1 MSFPRPMPFFIPPSS
16 AQTPPN
22 TKSSC
27 RWARSPGGRILKAL
41 LLSSF
46 LWAVPLRDT
55 IADPA
60 IYTVQFYRGQNTLAF
75 PYLGLNE
82 NQVLT
87 LEFDEL
93 REGGA
98 SDFWVRIQLCNRH
111 WEPSTLPLTEYWPAF
126 LSDRITEFSLS
137 VGTRVPYVHYRYQLR
152 NLFQRSGFYVIEV
165 FRDND
170 PARLVLRRRFYV
182 VENVVQIAPDWGGQV
197 VTGARQRFQSLSFKV
212 YPRSLQS
219 LQNYQELF
227 CGVLQNGRWDRTN
240 LNLRPTFLGQNYLEY
255 RFQPGLDMEAGNE
268 FRMLDLRSILR
279 RRSFQVERT
288 LWSDSGIVV
297 LLSPERPRA
306 NAVYFSQIDLNG
318 RFLIQVQDLP
328 IDTTGRWAG
337 RDELSATQA
346 DYFWV
351 EFRLQADKYP
361 QPVYVVGGFMGWS
374 PDPRYELYYDEARG
388 EYRRRIRLK
397 QGVYDYLYALYDPA
411 CTCFRTEPLEGSYF
425 ETENI
430 YLIVVGYR
438 GFTDRE
444 DRVVGHRWIGVYE

>member
-1 MSFPRPMPFFIPPSS
+1 MSPLHPMPFLIPPFRTK
-16 AQTPPN
+16 AIAN
-22 TKSSC
+22 TTASR
-27 RWARSPGGRILKAL
+27 RWAISPIAITIRAL
-41 LLSSF
+41 LLLTC
-46 LWAVPLRDT
+46 LWAAPLRDT

-60 IYTVQFYRGQNTLAF
+60 IYTVQFYRGQNTLSF

-82 NQVLT
+82 NQILT

-111 WEPSTLPLTEYWPAF
+111 WEPSALPLTEYWSTF
-126 LSDRITEFSLS
+126 VSDRITEFNLS
-137 VGTRVPYVHYRYQLR
+137 VGTRIPYVHYRYQLQ

-165 FRDND
+165 FRDNN
-170 PARLVLRRRFYV
+170 PNQLALRRRFYV
-182 VENVVQIAPDWGGQV
+182 VENAVQIAPDWGSQV
-197 VTGARQRFQSLSFKV
+197 ITGTRQRFQSLAFKV

-219 LQNYQELF
+219 LQNYQEFF
-227 CGVLQNGRWDRTN
+227 CGVLQNSRWDRTN
-240 LNLRPTFLGQNYLEY
+240 LNLRPTFLGQDYLEY
-255 RFQPGLDMEAGNE
+255 RFQPGLDLEAGNE

-306 NAVYFSQIDLNG
+306 DAVYFSQIDLNG

-337 RDELSATQA
+337 RDEISATQA

-351 EFRLQADKYP
+351 EFRLQADKYLH
-361 QPVYVVGGFMGWS
+361 PVYVVGGFMGWS
-374 PDPRYELYYDEARG
+374 PDPRYELLYDETRH

-397 QGVYDYLYALYDPA
+397 QGVYDYLYALYNPA
-411 CTCFRTEPLEGSYF
+411 CPCFRTEPIEGSYF

-430 YLIVVGYR
+430 YLIIVGYR

>member
-1 MSFPRPMPFFIPPSS
+1 MPSLISPSPTEAIANTTSSRRWTISPIPITIR
-16 AQTPPN
+16 A
-22 TKSSC
+22 
-27 RWARSPGGRILKAL
+27 ILL
-41 LLSSF
+41 TTC
-46 LWAVPLRDT
+46 LWAAPLRDT

-60 IYTVQFYRGQNTLAF
+60 IYTVQFYRGQNTLSF

-82 NQVLT
+82 NQTLT

-93 REGGA
+93 REGST

-111 WEPSTLPLTEYWPAF
+111 WEPSALPLTEYWSTF
-126 LSDRITEFSLS
+126 VSDRITQFNLS
-137 VGTRVPYVHYRYQLR
+137 VGTRVPYVHYRYQLQ

-165 FRDND
+165 FRDNN
-170 PARLVLRRRFYV
+170 PNQLVLRRRFYI
-182 VENVVQIAPDWGGQV
+182 VENAVQIAPDWGSQV
-197 VTGARQRFQSLSFKV
+197 VTGGRQRFQSLAFKV

-219 LQNYQELF
+219 LQNYQEFF
-227 CGVLQNGRWDRTN
+227 CGVLQNSRWDRTN
-240 LNLRPTFLGQNYLEY
+240 FNLRPTFLGQDYLEY
-255 RFQPGLDMEAGNE
+255 RFQPGLDLEAGNE

-361 QPVYVVGGFMGWS
+361 HPVYVVGGFMSWS
-374 PDPRYELYYDEARG
+374 PDPRYELLYDETRH

-397 QGVYDYLYALYDPA
+397 QGVYDYLYALYNPA
-411 CTCFRTEPLEGSYF
+411 CSCFRTEPIEGSYF

-430 YLIVVGYR
+430 YLILVGYR

>member
-1 MSFPRPMPFFIPPSS
+1 MSPLHPMPSLISPSPTDAITNTTS
-16 AQTPPN
+16 ARRQ
-22 TKSSC
+22 
-27 RWARSPGGRILKAL
+27 AISPIAITIIAL
-41 LLSSF
+41 LLPTC

-60 IYTVQFYRGQNTLAF
+60 IYTVQFYRGQNTLSF

-82 NQVLT
+82 NQILT

-98 SDFWVRIQLCNRH
+98 SDFWVRIQLCNRQ
-111 WEPSTLPLTEYWPAF
+111 WEPSALPLTEYWSTF
-126 LSDRITEFSLS
+126 VSDRITEFNLS
-137 VGTRVPYVHYRYQLR
+137 VGTRIPYVHYRYQLQ

-165 FRDND
+165 FRDNN
-170 PARLVLRRRFYV
+170 PNQLVLRRRFYV
-182 VENVVQIAPDWGGQV
+182 VENAVQIAPDWGSQV
-197 VTGARQRFQSLSFKV
+197 ITGTRQRFQSLAFKV

-219 LQNYQELF
+219 LQNYQEFF
-227 CGVLQNGRWDRTN
+227 CGVLQNSRWDRTN

-255 RFQPGLDMEAGNE
+255 RFQPGLDLEAGNE

-306 NAVYFSQIDLNG
+306 DAVYFSQIDLNG
-318 RFLIQVQDLP
+318 RFLTQVQDLP

-337 RDELSATQA
+337 RDEISATQA

-361 QPVYVVGGFMGWS
+361 HPVYVVGGFMGWS
-374 PDPRYELYYDEARG
+374 PDPRYELLYDETRH

-397 QGVYDYLYALYDPA
+397 QGVYDYLYGLYNPA
-411 CTCFRTEPLEGSYF
+411 CPCFRTEPIEGSYF

-430 YLIVVGYR
+430 YLILVGYR